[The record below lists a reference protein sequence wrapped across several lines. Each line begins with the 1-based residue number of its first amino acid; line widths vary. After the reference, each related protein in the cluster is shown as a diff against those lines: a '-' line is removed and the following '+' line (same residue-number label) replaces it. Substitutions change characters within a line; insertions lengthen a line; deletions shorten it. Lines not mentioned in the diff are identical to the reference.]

1 MALIPSSGQI
11 SFGALADN
19 NSSASKANISLQT
32 ESVRFASASIV
43 GDVDGN
49 GTGNQTADRN
59 TLRQAPHAL
68 SEFRGANFPS
78 SIITGI
84 TFTTDGSDTNTVD
97 GACLRCNVYYKRTIR
112 HLYS

>member
-1 MALIPSSGQI
+1 MASIPSSGQI

-49 GTGNQTADRN
+49 GTGNQTADR
-59 TLRQAPHAL
+59 TALRQAPHGL
-68 SEFRGANFPS
+68 SEFRGSNFPK
-78 SIITGI
+78 
-84 TFTTDGSDTNTVD
+84 V
-97 GACLRCNVYYKRTIR
+97 CVYFLTCVR
-112 HLYS
+112 LDPF